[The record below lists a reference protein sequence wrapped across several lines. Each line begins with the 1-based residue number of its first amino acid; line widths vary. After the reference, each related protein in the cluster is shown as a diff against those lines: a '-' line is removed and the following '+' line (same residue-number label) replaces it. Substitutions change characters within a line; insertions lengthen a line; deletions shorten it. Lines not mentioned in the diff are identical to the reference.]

1 MTTRPGAFG
10 AVLMLLMALSGTA
23 QAKKPWEYIAIN
35 RFGHPVSLLPGFM
48 KELLHLDRNTGYIR
62 QPAFGW
68 YPFDHADVW
77 VFFLENPE
85 EIALLGHYAP
95 RILQEE
101 FLVADTTAG
110 NVVFLTLSEPSGERI
125 VMLQYIYVSH
135 YSIQNSEIMV
145 CWAAGA
151 TYGNLGGWDNTARGA
166 YNKACET
173 RG

>member
-23 QAKKPWEYIAIN
+23 QAKEPWEYTAIN
-35 RFGHPVSLLPGFM
+35 RFGRPVTPLPGFM
-48 KELLHLDRNTGYIR
+48 EELLHLDRNTGYIR

-68 YPFDHADVW
+68 HPFDHADVW

-95 RILQEE
+95 RILQE
-101 FLVADTTAG
+101 LQVGDTAIA
-110 NVVFLTLSEPSGERI
+110 NEIFLTLGERGERI
-125 VMLQYIYVSH
+125 VMLQYIYVSR
-135 YSIQNSEIMV
+135 YSIQNLEIMV
-145 CWAAGA
+145 CRAAGSVYA
-151 TYGNLGGWDNTARGA
+151 DLDGWDNPTREA
-166 YNKACET
+166 YTRACET